1 MKKLVL
7 VSAFVFAVFG
17 VFAQPGNDDYVAN
30 PGGGKEDSELET
42 FRKLTPRERTV
53 VGGNF
58 SFLVGS
64 SSFIFV
70 EPQVGYRI
78 TNRISTGV
86 SAGYMYVGNRNYSES
101 IYMGSGWARLG
112 IVNGLFAC
120 AEYTM
125 VNRAVY
131 YNSQAR
137 STFPL
142 FLVGGGISQ
151 GGNYGIGYSFQ
162 ILYDLSEDERSPYG
176 PLAFK
181 AGILIPLNKR

>member
-7 VSAFVFAVFG
+7 VSAFVFAVFA
-17 VFAQPGNDDYVAN
+17 VFAQPGNDDYVVN
-30 PGGGKEDSELET
+30 PADKKEDSELEA

-58 SFLVGS
+58 SFLVGT
-64 SSFIFV
+64 SSFIFL
-70 EPQVGYRI
+70 EPQAGFRV
-78 TNRISTGV
+78 TNRITSGV
-86 SAGYMYVGNRNYSES
+86 SAGYMYFGNRNYSES
-101 IYMGSGWARLG
+101 IYLGSGWARLG

-120 AEYTM
+120 AEYSM
-125 VNRAVY
+125 VNRQSF
-131 YNSQAR
+131 YNPNLR
-137 STFPL
+137 ETFPL

-181 AGILIPLNKR
+181 AGVLIPLNKK